1 MKDITAIKTF
11 AELKKLGYQS
21 KSIKNELRDNLI
33 ERLKRKEK
41 SCHEG
46 STARYEQG
54 GCVNSRDEAQKRK
67 GNQRDS

>member
-33 ERLKRKEK
+33 ER
-41 SCHEG
+41 
-46 STARYEQG
+46 
-54 GCVNSRDEAQKRK
+54 
-67 GNQRDS
+67 